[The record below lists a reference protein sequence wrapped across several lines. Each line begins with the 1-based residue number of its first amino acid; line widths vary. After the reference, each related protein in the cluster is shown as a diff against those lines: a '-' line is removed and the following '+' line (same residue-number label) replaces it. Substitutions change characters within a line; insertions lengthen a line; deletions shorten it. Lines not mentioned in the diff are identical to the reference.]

1 MDSACGE
8 YYDAPLDKENE
19 VTHYHVEF
27 LGTPHSH
34 AWVVAGLVHPFVSVP
49 VVDKCPQFKN
59 IQGRKLAEMKRS
71 FYKALEEAS
80 RLVKMTLPE
89 RLATCRFKREGNEKN
104 GGRSLFSSSV
114 FLCVFF
120 CVFFCL
126 WHSCGFYIPLVIVH
140 YLICS
145 LEFSCL
151 SRQQGILK
159 YCAY

>member
-80 RLVKMTLPE
+80 RLLKMTLPE

-104 GGRSLFSSSV
+104 GGRSLFSSSILFSFFV
-114 FLCVFF
+114 FATPVVSTF
-120 CVFFCL
+120 
-126 WHSCGFYIPLVIVH
+126 HSLSYIT
-140 YLICS
+140 
-145 LEFSCL
+145 
-151 SRQQGILK
+151 
-159 YCAY
+159 

>member
-1 MDSACGE
+1 MLRFLCDIDTLRIARWPGLLTLDSTCGE

-104 GGRSLFSSSV
+104 GGRSLFSSSILFSFFV
-114 FLCVFF
+114 FAI
-120 CVFFCL
+120 L
-126 WHSCGFYIPLVIVH
+126 WFLHSTRYRTLPNLFP
-140 YLICS
+140 
-145 LEFSCL
+145 
-151 SRQQGILK
+151 
-159 YCAY
+159 